1 MANPVLTEGTQAQSH
16 LPDPQRGKPGGG
28 DLMNVYH
35 AGWLCARVPSVS
47 TGFAILGSAFAQMGL
62 KSTPLTL

>member
-16 LPDPQRGKPGGG
+16 LPDPQRGKPGG

-35 AGWLCARVPSVS
+35 AGWLCAHVPSVS